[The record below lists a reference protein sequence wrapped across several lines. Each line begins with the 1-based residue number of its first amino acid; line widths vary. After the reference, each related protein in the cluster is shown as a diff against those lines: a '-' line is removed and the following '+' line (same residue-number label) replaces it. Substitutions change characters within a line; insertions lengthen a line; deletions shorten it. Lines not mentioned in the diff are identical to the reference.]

1 MKNESGFIATSLI
14 YTFFLAFIAILT
26 ALLSNYIA
34 NKTILDRYNSDTQS
48 KLNGGIGKIS
58 LYVSYASVDG
68 GKTITNLVRNGN
80 FSSVDGSN
88 NLADWSV
95 QGGGNFQAADFGKR
109 CVIKTGSSGNLSQP
123 ISVDS
128 THKYYIRMEY
138 YQPSIGYTS
147 DVFVSNTV
155 SGDVIDRDR
164 IISSSNSSEWV
175 STSKLVSLSGAE
187 TLSYMIVGKQSTYNT
202 NRTYYTNIFL
212 MDVTY
217 AYRDAV
223 SLEWLDK
230 NIDYYLVLW
239 IYFSNFF
246 GIVYFFIF
254 LLLLII
260 SISHLFLLVILYLQV
275 FYINKTFH
283 FHLLVHLFFLLIHLV
298 IFLLIYLTYSYIHPF
313 LLQ

>member
-1 MKNESGFIATSLI
+1 MKNKSGFIATSLI

-88 NLADWSV
+88 NLTNWSV

-123 ISVDS
+123 ISVDAS
-128 THKYYIRMEY
+128 HKYYLRMEY
-138 YQPSIGYTS
+138 YQPSLGYTS

-187 TLSYMIVGKQSTYNT
+187 TLSYMIVGKENTYNS

-223 SLEWLDK
+223 SLEWLDE
-230 NIDYYLVLW
+230 NIDYFDGTVSFISKDFVDDDEVSFTVVPYAGYVLDKVSCNYDDYEVSPISNESNTKYLFK
-239 IYFSNFF
+239 YRNNGHDSKC
-246 GIVYFFIF
+246 
-254 LLLLII
+254 
-260 SISHLFLLVILYLQV
+260 SISFKH
-275 FYINKTFH
+275 N
-283 FHLLVHLFFLLIHLV
+283 
-298 IFLLIYLTYSYIHPF
+298 
-313 LLQ
+313 

>member
-80 FSSVDGSN
+80 FSSVDGGN
-88 NLADWSV
+88 NLTDWSV

-230 NIDYYLVLW
+230 NIDYFDGTVSFISKDFVDDDEVSFTVVPYAGYVLDKVSCNYNDYEISPITNESNTKYLFK
-239 IYFSNFF
+239 YKNNCHASKCN
-246 GIVYFFIF
+246 
-254 LLLLII
+254 I
-260 SISHLFLLVILYLQV
+260 SFKHD
-275 FYINKTFH
+275 
-283 FHLLVHLFFLLIHLV
+283 
-298 IFLLIYLTYSYIHPF
+298 
-313 LLQ
+313 

>member
-80 FSSVDGSN
+80 FSNVDGSN
-88 NLADWSV
+88 NFTDWSV

-175 STSKLVSLSGAE
+175 STSKLVGLSGAE

-230 NIDYYLVLW
+230 NIDYFDGTVSFISKDFVDDDEVSFTVVPYAGYVLDKVSCNYDDYEVSPITNESNTKYLFK
-239 IYFSNFF
+239 YRNNGHDSKC
-246 GIVYFFIF
+246 
-254 LLLLII
+254 
-260 SISHLFLLVILYLQV
+260 SISFKH
-275 FYINKTFH
+275 N
-283 FHLLVHLFFLLIHLV
+283 
-298 IFLLIYLTYSYIHPF
+298 
-313 LLQ
+313 

>member
-1 MKNESGFIATSLI
+1 MKNKSGFIATSLI

-88 NLADWSV
+88 NLTNWSV

-123 ISVDS
+123 ISVDAS
-128 THKYYIRMEY
+128 HKYYLRMEY
-138 YQPSIGYTS
+138 YQPSLGYTS

-187 TLSYMIVGKQSTYNT
+187 TLSYMIVGKENAYNS

-230 NIDYYLVLW
+230 NIDYFDGTVSFISKDFVDDDEVSFTVVPYAGYVLDKVSCNYDDYEVSPISNESNTKYLFK
-239 IYFSNFF
+239 YRNNGHDSKC
-246 GIVYFFIF
+246 
-254 LLLLII
+254 
-260 SISHLFLLVILYLQV
+260 SISFKH
-275 FYINKTFH
+275 N
-283 FHLLVHLFFLLIHLV
+283 
-298 IFLLIYLTYSYIHPF
+298 
-313 LLQ
+313 

>member
-1 MKNESGFIATSLI
+1 MKNKSGFIATSLI

-80 FSSVDGSN
+80 FSSVDASN
-88 NLADWSV
+88 NLTDWSV

-123 ISVDS
+123 ISVDAS
-128 THKYYIRMEY
+128 HKYYLRMEY

-187 TLSYMIVGKQSTYNT
+187 TLSYMIVGKESAYNSS
-202 NRTYYTNIFL
+202 RTYYTNIFL

-230 NIDYYLVLW
+230 NIDYFDGTVSFISKDFVDDDEVSFTVVPYAGYVLDKVSCNYDDYEVSPISNESNTKYLFK
-239 IYFSNFF
+239 YRNNGHDSKC
-246 GIVYFFIF
+246 
-254 LLLLII
+254 
-260 SISHLFLLVILYLQV
+260 SISFKH
-275 FYINKTFH
+275 N
-283 FHLLVHLFFLLIHLV
+283 
-298 IFLLIYLTYSYIHPF
+298 
-313 LLQ
+313 